1 MIHEK
6 ERIVNN
12 QLDFEAFISSI
23 SSRFIGNMNFD
34 EAVNSSL
41 HDIGILSGAKCTFL
55 FLFDQDKTNMR
66 NSHKWCVKNSSQNI
80 DSLVL
85 KTCAFPWWIEQLS
98 KGRLIKIND
107 INSLPKKAQST
118 KEFLMIQKIK
128 AVLVLP
134 LFVNRNL
141 AGFIGFGESHKK
153 EKWNESFITLLKVLS
168 QIIGMALKRN
178 SIEQLLKKSDDKYKL
193 IIENINNLIFI
204 IDLKFKFEYTNQKI
218 VNKILGY
225 QNDDLL
231 GVSCLDFVYPEE
243 IDQIVNELQN
253 KKDNKELKTEL
264 RIRHKDGHWVW
275 FEWRGHTFT
284 DIDGRKKWLII
295 ARDISNRKLTEEKYK
310 NLFENS
316 PNAILLIDF
325 NGNIIDCNSTA
336 IKLFGYEKNYFIGKS
351 LNELNTI
358 FTSDI
363 KPYFKKIFQ
372 AFFKGDFPDPIE
384 IEMKEK
390 DQNYNWVEIQA
401 SVVKQERMTI
411 IQLIFKD
418 ISEKKKAELLEKKFK
433 EELEKEVQIRTNE
446 LRESFDQQ
454 KLFLDQIL
462 KSSQVKTEFMSTMS
476 HELRTPL
483 NAIIGFTDLLV
494 EGVYGPFNNEQKEI
508 LEDIRS
514 SAQHQFDMIKNIL
527 DISKIESGQISLN
540 IQKISVNSI
549 VDQIISSLK
558 PLYHKKDLEI
568 EVKGL
573 EQEVFI
579 YADPIRFKEILLNLL
594 TNAIKFTIE
603 GYVVLKVE
611 DRYKEWLFEVT
622 DTGIGIAIKDFPLI
636 FKEFERVDSTYVRSV
651 SGTGLGLSLTKRLV
665 ELHAG
670 EINFT
675 SLLGSGSIFSFTIS
689 KELKERISSKS

>member
-1 MIHEK
+1 MIYEK
-6 ERIVNN
+6 ERIVDNR
-12 QLDFEAFISSI
+12 LDLEVVISTI
-23 SSRFIGNMNFD
+23 SSRFIGNVNFD
-34 EAVNSSL
+34 EAINSSL
-41 HDIGILSGAKCTFL
+41 RYIGILSGVKCSFL
-55 FLFDQDKTNMR
+55 FLFNQNKTHMR
-66 NSHKWCVKNSSQNI
+66 NSHKWCAKNLSQNNN
-80 DSLVL
+80 SLVL
-85 KTCAFPWWIEQLS
+85 KTSAFPWWMEQLN
-98 KGRLIKIND
+98 KGRLLQIND
-107 INSLPKKAQST
+107 ITSLPNKAQST
-118 KEFLMIQKIK
+118 KELLEIQKIK
-128 AVLVLP
+128 AILVLP
-134 LFVNRNL
+134 LYVKIDL
-141 AGFIGFGESHKK
+141 AGFIGFGESDKK
-153 EKWNESFITLLKVLS
+153 EKWNEIDITLLKILS
-168 QIIGMALKRN
+168 QIIGMALERN
-178 SIEQLLKKSDDKYKL
+178 SIEQLLKNSEDKYKL
-193 IIENINNLIFI
+193 IIENIKDLIFI
-204 IDLKFKFEYTNQKI
+204 INLKFRFEYINQKI
-218 VNKILGY
+218 VNAILGY
-225 QNDDLL
+225 HSDDLL
-231 GVSCLDFVYPEE
+231 GVSCLDFIHPEDIE
-243 IDQIVNELQN
+243 QIVSILQN
-253 KKDNKELKTEL
+253 GKSEKEVKTEL

-275 FEWRGHTFT
+275 FEWRGHLIN
-284 DIDGRKKWLII
+284 DIDERKKWSII
-295 ARDISNRKLTEEKYK
+295 ARDITNRKVAEEKYK

-325 NGNIIDCNSTA
+325 NGDIIDCNSTA
-336 IKLFGYEKNYFIGKS
+336 IKLFSYDKNYFIGKS
-351 LNELNTI
+351 LNELNQI
-358 FTSDI
+358 FTSEI

-384 IEMKEK
+384 IEIKEK
-390 DQNYNWVEIQA
+390 DQNHTWVEIQA

-454 KLFLDQIL
+454 KLYLDQIL
-462 KSSQVKTEFMSTMS
+462 KSSQFKTEFMSTMS

-494 EGVYGPFNNEQKEI
+494 EEVYGPFNNEQKEI

-549 VDQIISSLK
+549 VDQIVSSLK

-568 EVKGL
+568 KVKGL
-573 EQEVFI
+573 EQEIFI

-594 TNAIKFTIE
+594 TNAIKFSIE
-603 GYVVLKVE
+603 GYVVLKVQ
-611 DRYKEWLFEVT
+611 DIYKEWLFKVT
-622 DTGIGIAIKDFPLI
+622 DTGIGIAVKDFPLI
-636 FKEFERVDSTYVRSV
+636 FKDFERVDSTYVRSV

-675 SLLGSGSIFSFTIS
+675 SLLGSGSTFSFTIS
-689 KELKERISSKS
+689 KELEERISSKT

>member
-1 MIHEK
+1 MLHEK
-6 ERIVNN
+6 EEIVSN
-12 QLDFEAFISSI
+12 QLNLEVVISSI
-23 SSRFIGNMNFD
+23 SSRFIGNVNFD

-41 HDIGILSGAKCTFL
+41 RDIGILSGVKCSFL
-55 FLFDQDKTNMR
+55 FLFNQDKTHMK
-66 NSHKWCVKNSSQNI
+66 NSHKWCAENSSQNNN
-80 DSLVL
+80 SLVL
-85 KTCAFPWWIEQLS
+85 KTSAFPWWVEQLK
-98 KGRLIKIND
+98 KGRLLQITD
-107 INSLPKKAQST
+107 TTSLPNKAQST

-128 AVLVLP
+128 AILVLP
-134 LFVNRNL
+134 LYVSRDL

-153 EKWNESFITLLKVLS
+153 EKWNEICITLLKILS
-168 QIIGMALKRN
+168 QIIEMALERN
-178 SIEQLLKKSDDKYKL
+178 SIEQLLKKSEDKYNL
-193 IIENINNLIFI
+193 IIENINDLIFI
-204 IDLKFKFEYTNQKI
+204 INLKFKFEYINQKI
-218 VNKILGY
+218 VNAKLGY

-231 GVSCLDFVYPEE
+231 GFSCLDFIHPEDIE
-243 IDQIVNELQN
+243 QIVNILQN
-253 KKDNKELKTEL
+253 GKNDNKVKTEL
-264 RIRHKDGHWVW
+264 RIRHKDGHWLW
-275 FEWRGHTFT
+275 FEWRSHTIL
-284 DIDGRKKWLII
+284 DMNGGKKWFTIT
-295 ARDISNRKLTEEKYK
+295 RDITNRKLAEEKYK
-310 NLFENS
+310 NLFEKS

-325 NGNIIDCNSTA
+325 NGDIIDCNSTA
-336 IKLFGYEKNYFIGKS
+336 KKLFGYDKNYFIGKS
-351 LNELNTI
+351 LNDLNQI
-358 FTSDI
+358 FTPEI

-372 AFFKGDFPDPIE
+372 AFFKGDFPEPIE
-384 IEMKEK
+384 IEIKEK
-390 DQNYNWVEIQA
+390 DQNQIWVEIQA
-401 SVVKQERMTI
+401 SVVKQERITQ

-418 ISEKKKAELLEKKFK
+418 ISEKKKVELLEKKFK
-433 EELEKEVQIRTNE
+433 EELEKEVKIRTNE

-454 KLFLDQIL
+454 KLYLDQIL
-462 KSSQVKTEFMSTMS
+462 KSSQFKTEFMSTMS

-494 EGVYGPFNNEQKEI
+494 EGVYGPFNNDQKEI

-540 IQKISVNSI
+540 IQKISVNSM

-568 EVKGL
+568 KVKGL

-603 GYVVLKVE
+603 GYVILKVE
-611 DRYKEWLFEVT
+611 DIYKEWLFKVT
-622 DTGIGIAIKDFPLI
+622 DTGIGIAVKDFPLI
-636 FKEFERVDSTYVRSV
+636 FKDFERVESTYVRSV

-675 SLLGSGSIFSFTIS
+675 SLLGAGSTFSFTIS
-689 KELKERISSKS
+689 KELEGRIPSKS

>member
-1 MIHEK
+1 MLHEK
-6 ERIVNN
+6 EEIVSN
-12 QLDFEAFISSI
+12 QLDLEVVISSI
-23 SSRFIGNMNFD
+23 SSRFIGNVNFD

-41 HDIGILSGAKCTFL
+41 RDIGILSGVKCSFL
-55 FLFDQDKTNMR
+55 FLFNQDKTHMR
-66 NSHKWCVKNSSQNI
+66 NSHKWCAENSSQNNN
-80 DSLVL
+80 SLVL
-85 KTCAFPWWIEQLS
+85 KTSAFPWWVEQLK
-98 KGRLIKIND
+98 KGRLLQITD
-107 INSLPKKAQST
+107 TTSLPNKAQST

-128 AVLVLP
+128 AILVLP
-134 LFVNRNL
+134 LYVSRDL

-153 EKWNESFITLLKVLS
+153 EKWNEICITLLKILS
-168 QIIGMALKRN
+168 QIIEMALERN
-178 SIEQLLKKSDDKYKL
+178 SIEQLLKKSEDKYNL
-193 IIENINNLIFI
+193 IIENINDLIFI
-204 IDLKFKFEYTNQKI
+204 INLKFKFEYVNQKI
-218 VNKILGY
+218 VNAKLGY

-231 GVSCLDFVYPEE
+231 GFSCLDFIHPEDIE
-243 IDQIVNELQN
+243 QIVNILQN
-253 KKDNKELKTEL
+253 GKNDNKVKTEL
-264 RIRHKDGHWVW
+264 RIRHKDGHWLW
-275 FEWRGHTFT
+275 FEWRSHTIL
-284 DIDGRKKWLII
+284 DMNGGKKWFTIT
-295 ARDISNRKLTEEKYK
+295 RDITNRKLAEEKYK

-325 NGNIIDCNSTA
+325 NGDIIDCNSTA
-336 IKLFGYEKNYFIGKS
+336 KKLFGYDNNYFIGKS
-351 LNELNTI
+351 LNDLNQI
-358 FTSDI
+358 FTPEI

-372 AFFKGDFPDPIE
+372 AFFKGDFPEPIE
-384 IEMKEK
+384 IEIKEK
-390 DQNYNWVEIQA
+390 DQNQIWVEIQA
-401 SVVKQERMTI
+401 SVVKQERITQ

-418 ISEKKKAELLEKKFK
+418 ISEKKKVELLEKKFK
-433 EELEKEVQIRTNE
+433 EELEKEVKIRTNE

-454 KLFLDQIL
+454 KLYLDQIL
-462 KSSQVKTEFMSTMS
+462 KSSQFKTEFMSTMS

-494 EGVYGPFNNEQKEI
+494 EGVYGPFNNDQKEI

-540 IQKISVNSI
+540 IQKISVNSM

-568 EVKGL
+568 KVKGL

-603 GYVVLKVE
+603 GYVILKVE
-611 DRYKEWLFEVT
+611 DIYKEWLFKVT
-622 DTGIGIAIKDFPLI
+622 DTGIGIAVKDFPLI
-636 FKEFERVDSTYVRSV
+636 FKDFERVESTYVRSV

-675 SLLGSGSIFSFTIS
+675 SLLGAGSTFSFTIS
-689 KELKERISSKS
+689 KELEGRIPSKS